1 MPFRVARALEAFW
14 KTLTRPVS
22 EIVRPQ
28 RVPAIGVALGG
39 GFARGLAHI
48 GVLKVLAA
56 ERIPI
61 RYVAGTS
68 VGALLGAIY
77 ASGVPLRDMETIA
90 HSVRWKDFA
99 RWTISR
105 HGLASNDRMI
115 PFLQK
120 ILRVQTFE
128 ELETPLAVVAT
139 DFLSGE
145 PVIFR
150 SGPLIPAIR
159 ASCAYPGVFVPV
171 EVNGRL
177 MVDGLL
183 AYSVPTIPLRQMGAE
198 RVLASHLRASWVG
211 KDGPQHVLEII
222 AQCFS
227 IAQNKMSA
235 EWKATA
241 DLIVEPNVAGF
252 AHDAFE
258 RAGELIRSGEEATRP
273 ALPQIR
279 SWLAAPAPAAAPAK
293 SPAQV
298 PASAK

>member
-1 MPFRVARALEAFW
+1 MAFRVARALEAFW
-14 KTLTRPVS
+14 RTLTRPVT
-22 EIVRPQ
+22 EIARFQ
-28 RVPAIGVALGG
+28 SVPAIGVALGG

-48 GVLKVLAA
+48 GVLKVLEA

-61 RYVAGTS
+61 RYLAGTS

-77 ASGVPLRDMETIA
+77 ASGVPLRDMETVA

-120 ILRVQTFE
+120 VLRVQNFE
-128 ELETPLAVVAT
+128 ELEVPLAIVAT
-139 DFLSGE
+139 DFQSGA
-145 PVIFR
+145 PVVFR

-183 AYSVPTIPLRQMGAE
+183 AYSVPTVPLRQMGAE
-198 RVLASHLRASWVG
+198 RVIGSHLRASWVG

-235 EWKATA
+235 EWRAAA
-241 DLIVEPNVAGF
+241 DLILEPDVAGF

-258 RAGELIRSGEEATRP
+258 RAGELIRRGEEATRP
-273 ALPQIR
+273 ALAQIR
-279 SWLAAPAPAAAPAK
+279 AWLAAPQATPAAAKPA
-293 SPAQV
+293 PA

>member
-14 KTLTRPVS
+14 RTLTRPVT
-22 EIVRPQ
+22 EIVHPQ
-28 RVPAIGVALGG
+28 RVTPIGVALGG

-48 GVLKVLAA
+48 GVLKVLEA

-61 RYVAGTS
+61 RYLAGTS
-68 VGALLGAIY
+68 VGALLAAIY
-77 ASGVPLRDMETIA
+77 ASGVPLPEMEAMA

-105 HGLASNDRMI
+105 HGLASNDRMV
-115 PFLQK
+115 PFLKK
-120 ILRVQTFE
+120 ILRVETFE
-128 ELETPLAVVAT
+128 ELEMPLAVVAT
-139 DFLSGE
+139 DFLSGQ
-145 PVIFR
+145 PVVFR

-183 AYSVPTIPLRQMGAE
+183 AYSVPTVPLRQMGAE
-198 RVLASHLRASWVG
+198 RVLASHLRASWVS

-227 IAQNKMSA
+227 IAQNKMCG
-235 EWKATA
+235 EWKAAA
-241 DLIVEPNVAGF
+241 DLILEPDVAGF

-258 RAGELIRSGEEATRP
+258 RASELIRRGEEATRP
-273 ALPQIR
+273 VLPEIR
-279 SWLAAPAPAAAPAK
+279 GWLAAPATTTATAKPAEA
-293 SPAQV
+293 